1 VSEARK
7 RALEIKGTLEIQP
20 TDIADRLKKI
30 EDNLEAAK
38 GKGGGKDFW
47 DKLQASGATGMFS
60 SIILALVGFMLTGAI
75 SNSVQQRQM
84 ELASV
89 EKMQSLIS
97 ALSNPMIPEKDE
109 DVDTTTLAAFGR
121 PAIPAFVTFL
131 GKDTPTSLRI
141 ADKGLHMVG
150 SAHPSWVCVHL
161 TSILR
166 NRSSLYSW
174 RTFSH
179 TLDLVGDINCQTSEN
194 AVGAFMTSADTLDKL
209 NAFVNASATQ
219 KDFDDLRAQAK
230 SILERLQ
237 HAPKPSNWRGLKRF
251 FHIISDD
258 EVEEAG

>member
-1 VSEARK
+1 VSEAPK

-30 EDNLEAAK
+30 EEKLEAAK
-38 GKGGGKDFW
+38 NKKDAKDFW
-47 DKLQASGATGMFS
+47 DKLQASGATGIFS
-60 SIILALVGFMLTGAI
+60 SIVIALVGFMLTGAI

-84 ELASV
+84 DLASV

-97 ALSNPMIPEKDE
+97 ALSNSMIPEKDE
-109 DVDTTTLAAFGR
+109 DVDTTTLAAFGK
-121 PAIPAFVTFL
+121 PAVPAFVTFL

-150 SAHPSWVCVHL
+150 SAHPAWVCVHL

-179 TLDLVGDINCQTSEN
+179 TLDLVGDINCQSSQT
-194 AVGAFMTSADTLDKL
+194 AVQDFKAYTTTLDKL
-209 NAFVNASATQ
+209 NAFVNTSATQ
-219 KDFDDLRAQAK
+219 KDFDDLRAHTE
-230 SILERLQ
+230 SILERLKR
-237 HAPKPSNWRGLKRF
+237 APKLSTWRGLKRF
-251 FHIISDD
+251 LHLPSDD

>member
-1 VSEARK
+1 MAEVPR
-7 RALEIKGTLEIQP
+7 RPLEIKGTLEIQP

-30 EDNLEAAK
+30 EEKLEAAK
-38 GKGGGKDFW
+38 GRAGDKDFW
-47 DKLQASGATGMFS
+47 DKLQASGATGIVS

-97 ALSNPMIPEKDE
+97 ALSDPMIPEKDE
-109 DVDTTTLAAFGR
+109 DVDTTTLAAFGK
-121 PAIPAFVTFL
+121 PAVPAFTTFL

-161 TSILR
+161 TSIVR
-166 NRSSLYSW
+166 NRSGLYSW

-179 TLDLVGDINCQTSEN
+179 TLDLVGDINCQSSQA
-194 AVGAFMTSADTLDKL
+194 AVQDFKDSTAAIDKL
-209 NAFVNASATQ
+209 NAFVNTRATQ
-219 KDFDDLRAQAK
+219 KDFDDLRAQTE
-230 SILERLQ
+230 SILGRLN
-237 HAPKPSNWRGLKRF
+237 HAPKVSWWRGLKRF